1 MSFKYFDLHIH
12 PVFKTLFRGQKT
24 KISGWTDIDVPDRL
38 LGNCFESQSSL
49 NQLLDPKSKTN
60 LICVGDH
67 APEMGTL
74 NQWILRVAA
83 IAVYRKFL
91 ELKRITQTGNGNIS
105 YGDVHIDEIRN
116 LLENAPALPSGRLR
130 KVKILTNMKDYDE
143 YDFDTLHV
151 VFHVEGSHMFYT
163 DKNQCSD
170 LATMLS
176 NVDRYLKDRLLLY
189 VTITHLTPNAFCNH
203 AYGNK
208 FLAKGKLL
216 PCGRGLRPFGEAL
229 VEKIYTNNVLVD
241 LKHMSWVAR
250 KELYEFRYRRGW
262 QNIPLI
268 ASHAGLTGFSVKER
282 FNYIKPVAGLK
293 LGKDIVKVRYTEVPG
308 LISGTHFNP
317 NSINLYEDD
326 IVEILK
332 SKGLMG
338 ISFDNRIL
346 GAADPTELEFV
357 SKEEMTIWRAFA
369 TSIPDKIIDPV
380 SYDYQK
386 MAKGDEEIIFDE
398 EDEAA
403 AEEEFQSLFPSR
415 IKKSKTTGKRRRQ
428 RKKHLEHFIN
438 HLLKIKQ
445 VADKY
450 PTELK
455 GINPWDH
462 ICIGS
467 DFDGL
472 ISALHCCMNTKEV
485 ENFANLVEENIQT
498 YAASCGIALDMAPDK
513 IVEKIFYANGFQ
525 FLKDHL

>member
-1 MSFKYFDLHIH
+1 MSFKYFDIHIH

-49 NQLLDPKSKTN
+49 NQLLDTKSKTN

-74 NQWILRVAA
+74 NQWMLRVAA
-83 IAVYRKFL
+83 IAVYRGFL
-91 ELKRITQTGNGNIS
+91 DLKRIKQMGNGNIS
-105 YGDVHIDEIRN
+105 YGMVHTDELRN
-116 LLENAPALPSGRLR
+116 LLENAPPLPTGRQR
-130 KVKILTNMKDYDE
+130 KVKVLTKMTDYDE
-143 YDFDTLHV
+143 NDFDTLHV

-163 DKNQCSD
+163 SKNQCAD
-170 LATMLS
+170 LATMLN
-176 NVDRYLKDRLLLY
+176 NVDRYLKSRLLLY
-189 VTITHLTPNAFCNH
+189 VTITHLTPNVFCNH

-216 PCGRGLRPFGEAL
+216 PYKSGLRPFGKAL
-229 VEKIYTNNVLVD
+229 VEKIYSNNVLVD

-250 KELYEFRYRRGW
+250 KELYEFRKVKGW

-268 ASHAGLTGFSVKER
+268 ASHIGLSGFSVKER
-282 FNYIKPVAGLK
+282 FNYVKPVAGLK
-293 LGKDIVKVRYTEVPG
+293 LGKDIVKVRYLEVPG
-308 LISGTHFNP
+308 LLSGTHFNP

-326 IVEILK
+326 ILEILK

-357 SKEEMTIWRAFA
+357 SMEEMIIWRSFS
-369 TSIPDKIIDPV
+369 TSLPDKIIDPV
-380 SYDYQK
+380 SYSYQK
-386 MAKGDEEIIFDE
+386 TAKGDDEIIFDE

-403 AEEEFQSLFPSR
+403 AEEEFRSLFPSSNKK
-415 IKKSKTTGKRRRQ
+415 IKTATKKRRQ
-428 RKKHLEHFIN
+428 IKKHLEHFIN
-438 HLLKIKQ
+438 QLLKIKQ

-472 ISALHCCMNTKEV
+472 ISALHCCINTKEV
-485 ENFANLVEENIQT
+485 ENFAKLVVKNIQS
-498 YAASCGIALDMAPDK
+498 YAAGCGITLGMAPDQ
-513 IVEKIFYANGFQ
+513 IVERIFYANGVQ
-525 FLKDHL
+525 FLRNHF